1 MWETSNTPTVSRTG
15 YTGEDGFELYCR
27 AGDLETL
34 WHALVGAGR
43 AEPCGL
49 GARDTLRLEAG
60 YPLYGNDIDDTVTP
74 YEAGLGWIVKP
85 TCRSSLSNQAP
96 DSTSTCGANAPRRKW
111 RGCRS
116 WRGERKNR
124 AVEGGQRRARAVKR
138 MRIGILT
145 ISDLGAVGQRADTSG
160 DAILTWATERG
171 YEVAVRSVVPD
182 ESDRIAGKL
191 ARWADSG
198 EVDVILTT
206 GGTGL
211 TSRDVTPEATQAVL
225 ERAAPGI
232 AEALRATAAPGFP
245 RAWLSRGVAGTRG
258 KTLIVNLPGSTGGVT
273 DGLAVLEGFLDHAVD
288 LLSCEK
294 VTH

>member
-1 MWETSNTPTVSRTG
+1 
-15 YTGEDGFELYCR
+15 
-27 AGDLETL
+27 
-34 WHALVGAGR
+34 
-43 AEPCGL
+43 
-49 GARDTLRLEAG
+49 
-60 YPLYGNDIDDTVTP
+60 
-74 YEAGLGWIVKP
+74 
-85 TCRSSLSNQAP
+85 
-96 DSTSTCGANAPRRKW
+96 
-111 RGCRS
+111 
-116 WRGERKNR
+116 
-124 AVEGGQRRARAVKR
+124 

-288 LLSCEK
+288 LLSGEK